1 MTVRSDGRQRRAPP
15 HLRPERL
22 PLLLD
27 HRKTKE
33 NQQEPIMT
41 KLNAILAAIALT
53 LSIGFATTASA
64 APEGF
69 NNFDGSAC
77 YCVDP

>member
-1 MTVRSDGRQRRAPP
+1 
-15 HLRPERL
+15 
-22 PLLLD
+22 
-27 HRKTKE
+27 
-33 NQQEPIMT
+33 MT
-41 KLNAILAAIALT
+41 KLTTIIAAMALT
-53 LSIGFATTASA
+53 LSIGSATTDSA